1 MADSNHF
8 SDPLGDEAVGECS
21 VAIQEA
27 VAELERLRGAGS
39 IRVTAWNKNF
49 VAVLVTV
56 DVDLPT
62 RGPVNGIDIRES
74 EPIIILLHRR
84 DYPEIAPIAKSDRK
98 DFPASRLPHLNPTQK
113 GSPAEFCLHRG
124 SIQDWF
130 SEHSITDY
138 IHRVRGWLRDAASNR
153 LIREEDRFE

>member
-8 SDPLGDEAVGECS
+8 SDSLADETVGECT

-27 VAELERLRGAGS
+27 VAELKQFTGRALTG
-39 IRVTAWNKNF
+39 VKAWNTNF
-49 VAVLVTV
+49 VAVPITV

-62 RGPVNGIDIRES
+62 RGPVNGVDIRKS
-74 EPIIILLHRR
+74 EPVIILLHRR

-113 GSPAEFCLHRG
+113 GAP
-124 SIQDWF
+124 
-130 SEHSITDY
+130 
-138 IHRVRGWLRDAASNR
+138 
-153 LIREEDRFE
+153 